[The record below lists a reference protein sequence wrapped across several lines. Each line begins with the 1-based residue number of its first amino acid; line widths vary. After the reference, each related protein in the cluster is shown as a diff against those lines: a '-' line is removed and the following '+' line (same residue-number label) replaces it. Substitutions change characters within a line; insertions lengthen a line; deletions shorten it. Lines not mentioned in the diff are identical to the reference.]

1 MTTPTPEKRKPSP
14 VLLLALIGGLIG
26 LAQWVTD
33 PAYMARGGLPY
44 ELVGGIGGG
53 GIVGALV
60 GWLWLRL
67 RRRSETTRPR

>member
-1 MTTPTPEKRKPSP
+1 MTNPSPEKRKPSP

-33 PAYMARGGLPY
+33 PVYMARSGFPY
-44 ELVGGIGGG
+44 ELVGGIAGGA
-53 GIVGALV
+53 IAGALA

-67 RRRSETTRPR
+67 TRKAETTRPR